1 MIEGSRSTRS
11 LGLGLLTLDLSSLFS
26 RESLASRSLKD
37 GGMFSRSRSRS
48 PLYPLC
54 QICNNIQEYMIS
66 LKQCCRSGMFIPDLT
81 FFHHGSRIR
90 TVSIPDPGSSKN
102 LSILTPKKSKKKVYK
117 LLKIW
122 SGLFIPD
129 TDADFLPIL
138 DPGSRCQKGPNP
150 GSRIRNTALKA
161 VTIFVWCSVADPG
174 SRILIFTHPE
184 SKNNKERHWCKKIWL
199 SQLSFG
205 VINFTKLNNF
215 IFEIVKKKI

>member
-11 LGLGLLTLDLSSLFS
+11 LGLGLLWLTLDLSSLFS

-102 LSILTPKKSKKKVYK
+102 LSILTPKKAKKWFLSSK
-117 LLKIW
+117 KIW

-129 TDADFLPIL
+129 PGSGCWFSPIP
-138 DPGSRCQKGPNP
+138 DPGSRGQKGTR
-150 GSRIRNTALKA
+150 SRIRNT
-161 VTIFVWCSVADPG
+161 
-174 SRILIFTHPE
+174 
-184 SKNNKERHWCKKIWL
+184 CKDTRNRRDW
-199 SQLSFG
+199 
-205 VINFTKLNNF
+205 
-215 IFEIVKKKI
+215 

>member
-37 GGMFSRSRSRS
+37 GGMFSRSRSRSRS

-102 LSILTPKKSKKKVYK
+102 LGILTPKKAKNGFQAHPGSRIRDANF
-117 LLKIW
+117 LP
-122 SGLFIPD
+122 SRIPD
-129 TDADFLPIL
+129 TGVKKA
-138 DPGSRCQKGPNP
+138 PNP
-150 GSRIRNTALKA
+150 GSRIRNTVFSLLTLKMP
-161 VTIFVWCSVADPG
+161 TKNIFHYKFLLHTNCG
-174 SRILIFTHPE
+174 YIYI
-184 SKNNKERHWCKKIWL
+184 
-199 SQLSFG
+199 
-205 VINFTKLNNF
+205 KLQR
-215 IFEIVKKKI
+215 

>member
-11 LGLGLLTLDLSSLFS
+11 LGLGLLWLTLDLSSLFS

-37 GGMFSRSRSRS
+37 GGMFSRSRSRSRS

-102 LSILTPKKSKKKVYK
+102 LGILTPKKAKNGFQA
-117 LLKIW
+117 LKNKIRVVHPR
-122 SGLFIPD
+122 SRVPD
-129 TDADFLPIL
+129 PDADFFPSSIPDPGVKKLPIL
-138 DPGSRCQKGPNP
+138 GSRI
-150 GSRIRNTALKA
+150 RIRNTAYYTTMRKPS
-161 VTIFVWCSVADPG
+161 IADPDP
-174 SRILIFTHPE
+174 LDPHV
-184 SKNNKERHWCKKIWL
+184 
-199 SQLSFG
+199 FG
-205 VINFTKLNNF
+205 QPDPL
-215 IFEIVKKKI
+215 